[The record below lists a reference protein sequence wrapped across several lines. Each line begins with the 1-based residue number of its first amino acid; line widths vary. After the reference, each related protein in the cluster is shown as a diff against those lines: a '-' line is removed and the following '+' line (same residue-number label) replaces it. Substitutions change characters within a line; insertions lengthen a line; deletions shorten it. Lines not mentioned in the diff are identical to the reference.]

1 MDSAFIRRLSMRN
14 GASSGC
20 LRAVFG
26 RSRRASSFI
35 RCASVH
41 LSCMDIERTAAL
53 GLEPLLTTSELADY
67 LGINVQAIY
76 DLRCDRRG
84 PAGIRVGRELRYR
97 ATDVRHWLE
106 ALQEIRPEAGPLSPA
121 ARGGEQ

>member
-1 MDSAFIRRLSMRN
+1 
-14 GASSGC
+14 
-20 LRAVFG
+20 
-26 RSRRASSFI
+26 
-35 RCASVH
+35 
-41 LSCMDIERTAAL
+41 
-53 GLEPLLTTSELADY
+53 LADY

>member
-1 MDSAFIRRLSMRN
+1 M
-14 GASSGC
+14 
-20 LRAVFG
+20 
-26 RSRRASSFI
+26 
-35 RCASVH
+35 H
-41 LSCMDIERTAAL
+41 LSCMDTERTAAL

-67 LGINVQAIY
+67 LGVNVQAIY

-106 ALQEIRPEAGPLSPA
+106 ALQEIQPAAGASAASPA
-121 ARGGEQ
+121 ARGGER